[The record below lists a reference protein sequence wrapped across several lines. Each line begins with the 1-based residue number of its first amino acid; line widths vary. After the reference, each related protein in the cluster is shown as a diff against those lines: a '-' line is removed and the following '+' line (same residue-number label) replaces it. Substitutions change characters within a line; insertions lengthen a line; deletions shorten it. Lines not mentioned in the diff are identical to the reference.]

1 MQENPVFCVSK
12 KRKSTMTITKFQPKP
27 QKPLS
32 VLHALRAS
40 VPRHRSKFCS
50 NKLDSPLAQY
60 PRTAFGLAAQP
71 KKTKSKPLTL
81 NR

>member
-50 NKLDSPLAQY
+50 NKLDSPCLN
-60 PRTAFGLAAQP
+60 TSEQP
-71 KKTKSKPLTL
+71 SALQHNQKNKIKTVDS
-81 NR
+81 

>member
-50 NKLDSPLAQY
+50 NKLDSLGPIPQNSLRPCSTAQ
-60 PRTAFGLAAQP
+60 
-71 KKTKSKPLTL
+71 KNKIKTVDS
-81 NR
+81 

>member
-40 VPRHRSKFCS
+40 VPRHRSKFCP
-50 NKLDSPLAQY
+50 NKLDNPWPNTSEQPLALQHN
-60 PRTAFGLAAQP
+60 P
-71 KKTKSKPLTL
+71 KNKIKTVDS
-81 NR
+81 

>member
-12 KRKSTMTITKFQPKP
+12 KRKSTITKFQPKP

-40 VPRHRSKFCS
+40 VPRHRSKFCP
-50 NKLDSPLAQY
+50 NKLDSPW
-60 PRTAFGLAAQP
+60 PNTPEQP
-71 KKTKSKPLTL
+71 SALQHNQKKNQ